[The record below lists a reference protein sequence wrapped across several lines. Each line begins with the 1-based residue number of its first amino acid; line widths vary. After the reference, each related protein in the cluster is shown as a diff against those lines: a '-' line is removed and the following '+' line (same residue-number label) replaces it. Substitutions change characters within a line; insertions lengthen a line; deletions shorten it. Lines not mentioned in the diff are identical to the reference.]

1 MTPEEYEAPT
11 TIASLY
17 SVLLELFSQRRW
29 LLPLPLTQPFTTYS
43 FDYLIFAWS
52 KTCSYIPSRLVD
64 VQGANVICLLTLAV
78 MVHCNYEHTPMAV
91 QCSRPVLVLTCSP
104 CFDLSISFAS
114 LTVRSFL
121 LRPNLC
127 EKPCAWRIPLCDKF
141 SRVIFSV
148 AVLHIKNAVL

>member
-64 VQGANVICLLTLAV
+64 VQGANVMCLLTLV
-78 MVHCNYEHTPMAV
+78 VTVHCNYEHTPMAAM
-91 QCSRPVLVLTCSP
+91 QSSRTGSHLLSVFRSINFL
-104 CFDLSISFAS
+104 CFTYCTI
-114 LTVRSFL
+114 FL
-121 LRPNLC
+121 A
-127 EKPCAWRIPLCDKF
+127 KT
-141 SRVIFSV
+141 
-148 AVLHIKNAVL
+148 